1 MKKTLTSDM
10 EMQNLE
16 IAQMAFAL
24 LLVQNFLT
32 MAFSNGE
39 VYPVNLE
46 LYDVLYVSENKGD
59 YN

>member
-1 MKKTLTSDM
+1 
-10 EMQNLE
+10 
-16 IAQMAFAL
+16 MAFAL